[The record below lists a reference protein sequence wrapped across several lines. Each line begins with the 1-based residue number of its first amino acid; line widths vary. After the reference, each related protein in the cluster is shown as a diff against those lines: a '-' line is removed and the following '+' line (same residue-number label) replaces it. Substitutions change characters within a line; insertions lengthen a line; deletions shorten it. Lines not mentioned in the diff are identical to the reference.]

1 MGETLLPHHQE
12 SRGGVTQDTL
22 SMTHDTA
29 TAIPKAMLVGVQLPG
44 VPDAE
49 HEESLVELRRLAK
62 TLGFDVVGTTSQ
74 KRRSLSGGTVL
85 GQGKLKTLAR
95 WTGGTGV
102 VEKKAYVKSKK
113 DKSKADE
120 DQDEDDVEAELS
132 DDDDT
137 PEERDDDPDPP
148 EKIDALI
155 FDCELTPS
163 QVANLQSAT
172 GVEVLDRTGV
182 IVEIFSRHARTRI
195 ARLQVEV
202 ARLKYLAPRLRKAG
216 GRGAERMNKAGETS
230 VELDK
235 RRIRDRIAELT
246 QTLEQVQKEQAAGRN
261 QRTEQPCVAL
271 VGYTN
276 AGKSSLMRALTG
288 SQVLVEDKLFATLD
302 TTVRTLQPE
311 TIPKILI
318 SDTVG
323 FIRKLPHDLVES
335 FRSTLEE
342 AQNAWLLLFVVDAS
356 DPAFR
361 AQLQVTHEVLGE
373 LGTDDIPSRLVL
385 NKCDKLTPEQL
396 QALREEFPDALPLS
410 AKNPADVA
418 NLRQELV
425 RFFERGMA
433 EEEVFV
439 PYTEGRAVGPLRTRT
454 TVLGERYTD
463 DGTVFTVRAHAEDLA
478 RLRKEFNLPLR

>member
-1 MGETLLPHHQE
+1 
-12 SRGGVTQDTL
+12 
-22 SMTHDTA
+22 MTHETA
-29 TAIPKAMLVGVQLPG
+29 TATPKAMLVGVQLPG
-44 VPDAE
+44 VSDAE
-49 HEESLVELRRLAK
+49 NEESLTELRRLAK
-62 TLGFDVVGTTSQ
+62 TLGFDVVGSTSQ

-85 GQGKLKTLAR
+85 GQGKLKTVAR
-95 WTGGTGV
+95 WSGGTGV
-102 VEKKAYVKSKK
+102 VEKKAYVKHKK
-113 DKSKADE
+113 KVAAPADE
-120 DQDEDDVEAELS
+120 DEDDEETTPDEA
-132 DDDDT
+132 
-137 PEERDDDPDPP
+137 PEAAEEEEEGSERDDDPDPP

-155 FDCELTPS
+155 FDCDLTPS

-182 IVEIFSRHARTRI
+182 IVEIFSRHARTKV

-216 GRGAERMNKAGETS
+216 TRGAERMNKAGEST

-246 QTLEQVQKEQAAGRN
+246 EMLEQVQKEQSAGRS
-261 QRTEQPCVAL
+261 QRAEQPCVAL

-323 FIRKLPHDLVES
+323 FIRKLPHDLVAS

-342 AQNAWLLLFVVDAS
+342 ARNAWLLLFVVDAS
-356 DPAFR
+356 DSAFR
-361 AQLQVTHEVLGE
+361 AQLAVTHEVLKE
-373 LGTDDIPSRLVL
+373 LGTEEIPSRLVL
-385 NKCDKLTPEQL
+385 NKIDKLTPEEL
-396 QALREEFPDALPLS
+396 EKLKEEFPDALPLS
-410 AKNPADVA
+410 AKSPDDVKA
-418 NLRQELV
+418 LHQTLV
-425 RFFERGMA
+425 RFFEQGMA

-439 PYTEGRAVGPLRTRT
+439 PYTEGRAIGPLRSRL
-454 TVLGERYTD
+454 TVVGEQYTD
-463 DGTVFTVRAHAEDLA
+463 EGTVFTVRAHATDLA
-478 RLRKEFNLPLR
+478 KLRKEFNLPLR

>member
-1 MGETLLPHHQE
+1 
-12 SRGGVTQDTL
+12 
-22 SMTHDTA
+22 MTHETA

-49 HEESLVELRRLAK
+49 REESLTELRRLAK
-62 TLGFDVVGTTSQ
+62 TLGFAVVGSTSQ
-74 KRRSLSGGTVL
+74 RRRSLSGGTVL

-95 WTGGTGV
+95 WTGGTGI
-102 VEKKAYVKSKK
+102 VEKKAYVKSKRDAAK
-113 DKSKADE
+113 PDDDE
-120 DQDEDDVEAELS
+120 DEDAAEAPEDDEPEASEK
-132 DDDDT
+132 
-137 PEERDDDPDPP
+137 DDDPDPP

-182 IVEIFSRHARTRI
+182 IVEIFSRHARTRE
-195 ARLQVEV
+195 AKLQVEV

-216 GRGAERMNKAGETS
+216 GRGAERMNKAGESS

-235 RRIRDRIAELT
+235 RRIRDRISELKEM
-246 QTLEQVQKEQAAGRN
+246 LENVQKEQAAGRA

-288 SQVLVEDKLFATLD
+288 SQVLVEDKLFATLE

-323 FIRKLPHDLVES
+323 FIRKLPHDLVAS

-342 AQNAWLLLFVVDAS
+342 ARNAWLLLFVVDAS

-361 AQLQVTHEVLGE
+361 AQLAVTREVLAE
-373 LGTDDIPSRLVL
+373 LGTGDIPSRLVL
-385 NKCDKLTPEQL
+385 NKCDKLTPAEVAAL
-396 QALREEFPDALPLS
+396 QAEFPDGLPLS
-410 AKNPADVA
+410 ARSPSDVA
-418 NLRQELV
+418 NLRLV
-425 RFFERGMA
+425 LQGFFEQGMA
-433 EEEVFV
+433 EEELFV
-439 PYTEGRAVGPLRTRT
+439 PYTEGRAIGPLRARL

-463 DGTVFTVRAHAEDLA
+463 EGTVFTVRAHAEDLQ
-478 RLRKEFNLPLR
+478 RLRKEFNLPPR